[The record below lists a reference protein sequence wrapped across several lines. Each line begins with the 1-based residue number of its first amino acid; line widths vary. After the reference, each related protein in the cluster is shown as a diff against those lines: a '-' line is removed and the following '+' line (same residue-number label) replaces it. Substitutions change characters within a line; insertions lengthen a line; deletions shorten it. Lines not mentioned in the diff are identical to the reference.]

1 VGLVGRGGFQL
12 QLDFAG
18 EAGAFVEAEHTE
30 RTGELVGCVDGFLP
44 ELGSQWRDRGPVQ
57 QGQAFEDLGPI
68 ALPQDGDH
76 LFGGGL
82 LGFFHVMGTRVIV
95 NFSVVWRYFLIQ
107 ELAVNRI
114 WWTRYVLAA
123 GCVAGVAVGAQ
134 AQAVDASVCDVIN
147 HPTKFDGKLVKVKGL
162 VQVDF
167 DSFVMRGDSCT
178 GSLWLSYPTGT
189 KAKSGP
195 AAVVTLQLA
204 ANATGTPGT
213 ARPALTLEK
222 SADFAMFDLYLS
234 TRPKTNGMC
243 LGCVKSD
250 VQATLVGRVDGTDNA
265 GLVRDKAGKIAS
277 LDGFG
282 NLNAYSARMV
292 ITSVSEVTPKEIDYS
307 KTPKVADDSQG
318 GSGKDY
324 MALTKKAEDAFP
336 KGTDAPTQIQAAID
350 AYGAPG
356 QDNGVTIGFGDT
368 ANVPDGEGTKSA
380 KSSPDG
386 LLLTVKLDGD
396 KLKGDSL
403 SRAVAHEGT
412 EIAMIRDKVVP
423 GYREIE
429 SKSWNTALLVSI
441 GSRQKTLTLPGGIVV
456 WSDSWPA
463 ADRSNNAGAAL
474 TSYLEDRDQS
484 PR

>member
-1 VGLVGRGGFQL
+1 MNRF
-12 QLDFAG
+12 
-18 EAGAFVEAEHTE
+18 
-30 RTGELVGCVDGFLP
+30 R
-44 ELGSQWRDRGPVQ
+44 W
-57 QGQAFEDLGPI
+57 I
-68 ALPQDGDH
+68 KY
-76 LFGGGL
+76 
-82 LGFFHVMGTRVIV
+82 
-95 NFSVVWRYFLIQ
+95 VV
-107 ELAVNRI
+107 
-114 WWTRYVLAA
+114 AA
-123 GCVAGVAVGAQ
+123 GCVAGIAVGAQ
-134 AQAVDASVCDVIN
+134 AQAVDATVCDVIN
-147 HPTKFDGKLVKVKGL
+147 HPTKFDGKLVKLKGL

-167 DSFVMRGDSCT
+167 DSFIMRGDSCT
-178 GSLWLSYPTGT
+178 GSLWLSYPAGT

-213 ARPALTLEK
+213 ARPALTLDK
-222 SADFAMFDLYLS
+222 NADFAQFDLFLS
-234 TRPKTNGMC
+234 TKPKTNGMC

-250 VQATLVGRVDGTDNA
+250 VQATLVGRIDGTDNA
-265 GLVRDKAGKIAS
+265 GLVRDKTGKITS

-292 ITSVSEVTPKEIDYS
+292 IQSVSEVTAKEIDYS
-307 KTPKVADDSQG
+307 KTPKVADDNQG
-318 GSGKDY
+318 GGGKDY
-324 MALTKKAEDAFP
+324 MAIAKKSEDSFP
-336 KGTDAPTQIQAAID
+336 KGTDAPTQIQAALD

-356 QDNGVTIGFGDT
+356 QDNGVTISFGDT

-386 LLLTVKLDGD
+386 LLFTVKFDSD
-396 KLKGDSL
+396 KLKGDTL
-403 SRAVAHEGT
+403 SRAIAHEGT
-412 EIAMIRDKVVP
+412 EIVAARDKAVA

-441 GSRQKTLTLPGGIVV
+441 GSRQKTLTLPGGIVI